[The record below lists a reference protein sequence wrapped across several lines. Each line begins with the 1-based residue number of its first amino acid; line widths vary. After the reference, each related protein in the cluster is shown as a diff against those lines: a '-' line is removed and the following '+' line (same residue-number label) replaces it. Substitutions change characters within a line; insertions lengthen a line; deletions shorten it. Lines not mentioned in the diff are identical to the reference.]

1 MTGIHRTFGFQKPRV
16 LWRRFGYRFIGGVAV
31 AAPGRA
37 AATNYQSTSVV
48 RGWLQCRRDISPGTD
63 ASRTFGE
70 AGRLEFTV

>member
-1 MTGIHRTFGFQKPRV
+1 MTGIHRTFGFQNLAFV
-16 LWRRFGYRFIGGVAV
+16 QRFGYRFIGGVAV